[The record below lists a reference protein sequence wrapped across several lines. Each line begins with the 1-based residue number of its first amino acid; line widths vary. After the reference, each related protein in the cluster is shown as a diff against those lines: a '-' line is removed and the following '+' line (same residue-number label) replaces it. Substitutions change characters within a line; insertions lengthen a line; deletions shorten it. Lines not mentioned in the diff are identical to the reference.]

1 MRRAG
6 DLQRL
11 QADKA
16 ADAMLDMHDEI
27 AGGEAREFGNEILG
41 ATGGA
46 PWPHEPIAENVLFA
60 DECRPCGLE
69 AAFHSEH
76 RKLNFL
82 ATDGSNK
89 LRSVPMWNEKTK
101 INCPAWTFW
110 LSRTRTSVT

>member
-1 MRRAG
+1 
-6 DLQRL
+6 
-11 QADKA
+11 
-16 ADAMLDMHDEI
+16 MHDEI

-76 RKLNFL
+76 RKRHMGLRQRHGVRPGADSGKLGQRMIRKHVPHAL
-82 ATDGSNK
+82 ARALAPERNHHALAGA
-89 LRSVPMWNEKTK
+89 L
-101 INCPAWTFW
+101 
-110 LSRTRTSVT
+110 